1 MSDRDVGI
9 AFLGSAPL
17 RAEASD
23 RAELVNVVLFGETF
37 EILEK
42 QVKWSRIRLHHDLY
56 EGWIDNLQYQE
67 LSAEDFN
74 LIQSADRHVCSET
87 VQLLQAEDAAKST
100 LIPQG
105 SVLPLFDGKTTAV
118 GGQVFKFEG
127 EQTKGTGTREALV
140 HTAFSYLNAPYLWG
154 GRTPFGI
161 DCSGFTQMVYRQY
174 GSSIPRDA
182 SQQAKKGETLSFLE
196 ECLPGDLAFFDNSEG
211 AITHVGIVLEDGKI
225 IHASGR
231 VRVDGLDHSGIYN
244 AELGR
249 HTHKLRV
256 LKRLIP

>member
-1 MSDRDVGI
+1 MSDRDLGI

-87 VQLLQAEDAAKST
+87 VQLLQDRKS
-100 LIPQG
+100 
-105 SVLPLFDGKTTAV
+105 VV
-118 GGQVFKFEG
+118 
-127 EQTKGTGTREALV
+127 
-140 HTAFSYLNAPYLWG
+140 
-154 GRTPFGI
+154 
-161 DCSGFTQMVYRQY
+161 
-174 GSSIPRDA
+174 
-182 SQQAKKGETLSFLE
+182 
-196 ECLPGDLAFFDNSEG
+196 
-211 AITHVGIVLEDGKI
+211 
-225 IHASGR
+225 
-231 VRVDGLDHSGIYN
+231 
-244 AELGR
+244 
-249 HTHKLRV
+249 
-256 LKRLIP
+256 

>member
-1 MSDRDVGI
+1 MSHRSLGI

-17 RAEASD
+17 RAETSD

-37 EILEK
+37 EILDK
-42 QVKWSRIRLHHDLY
+42 QAKWSRIRLHHDLY
-56 EGWIDNLQYQE
+56 EGWIDNFQYQE
-67 LSAEDFN
+67 LSNEDFN
-74 LIQSADRHVCSET
+74 RIQSGNRHVCSET
-87 VQLLQAEDAAKST
+87 VQLLQAEDATKSI

-105 SVLPLFDGKTTAV
+105 SLLPLFDGKTTAI
-118 GGQVFKFEG
+118 GEQVFKFEG
-127 EQTKGTGTREALV
+127 EQTAGTGTREALV

-154 GRTPFGI
+154 GRTPFGV

-174 GSSIPRDA
+174 GASIPRDA
-182 SQQAKKGETLSFLE
+182 GQQAMKGHTLSFLE
-196 ECLPGDLAFFDNSEG
+196 ECLPGDLAFFDNTEG

-231 VRVDGLDHSGIYN
+231 VRVDGLDQSGIYN
-244 AELGR
+244 ASLGR